1 MTDEVRGFPAF
12 PRMQRGA
19 RFARSW
25 WGNAWIKAMEDTS
38 LDQGRLSRGR
48 TYART
53 GHVDA
58 ITVSPGRLSALVHG
72 SDVEPYRTDVY
83 VERLTDAEW
92 DRFLDQVAARA
103 GHIAALL
110 DKDMPHDL
118 VEAAEDA
125 GVHLLP
131 SVGDLDP
138 ECTCLDWGH
147 PCKHAAAL
155 CYQTSWLL
163 DADPFVLLLLRG
175 RGERELLDE
184 LQRRNAALSAVP
196 GDAGPA
202 PAAGE
207 PAAQAFARE
216 PMPLPAPQPLPEV
229 AEIGALPVPDARDLG
244 VDAWGLSWL
253 VADAAARARG
263 VLAGRDESAGLDEA
277 RDAVRVAAAY
287 PDPRLRAR
295 LAAAV
300 GGEAELVR
308 SAQAWRYGGADGL
321 ATLQTP
327 WSPPTPEL
335 ARARTA
341 LAAAWEDDDLPPAR
355 AWRNRWTFAGRGVQ
369 LRYGRDGRWYPYRDE
384 SGAWWPSGPP
394 QHDPAAALA
403 DALGA

>member
-1 MTDEVRGFPAF
+1 
-12 PRMQRGA
+12 MQRGA

-38 LDQGRLSRGR
+38 LDSGRLSRGR

-58 ITVSPGRLSALVHG
+58 ITVSQGRLSALVHG
-72 SDVEPYRTDVY
+72 SSVEPYETNVL
-83 VERLTDAEW
+83 VTSLTDREW

-118 VEAAEDA
+118 VDAAADA

-138 ECTCLDWGH
+138 DCTCLDWGY

-155 CYQTSWLL
+155 CYQASWLL

-175 RGERELLDE
+175 RGEGELLGE
-184 LQRRNAALSAVP
+184 LQRRNAGLTRAAGDVSPVRPAGVPAAEAYAREPSPLPDPLPLPEVGEIGAVP
-196 GDAGPA
+196 VPDA
-202 PAAGE
+202 PAAG
-207 PAAQAFARE
+207 
-216 PMPLPAPQPLPEV
+216 
-229 AEIGALPVPDARDLG
+229 G
-244 VDAWGLSWL
+244 VDAWGLGWL
-253 VADAAARARG
+253 VADAAARARAA
-263 VLAGRDESAGLDEA
+263 LTGRDERAVLDE
-277 RDAVRVAAAY
+277 RQDAVRVAAAY
-287 PDPRLRAR
+287 PDPRLRSR
-295 LAAAV
+295 LARAV
-300 GGEAELVR
+300 GGDAELAR
-308 SAQAWRYGGADGL
+308 GAQAWRYGGAEGL
-321 ATLQTP
+321 ATLHTP
-327 WSPPTPEL
+327 WSPPAAEL

-341 LAAAWEDDDLPPAR
+341 LAAAWEDDDPPAVR
-355 AWRNRWTFAGRGVQ
+355 VWRNRWTVTGRDVQ
-369 LRYGRDGRWYPYRDE
+369 VRYGRDERWYPYRHDGGE
-384 SGAWWPSGPP
+384 WWPSGPP

>member
-1 MTDEVRGFPAF
+1 MIDEARTFPAF

-25 WGNAWIKAMEDTS
+25 WGNAWVKAMEDTS
-38 LDQGRLSRGR
+38 LDKGRLSRGR

-58 ITVSPGRLSALVHG
+58 ITVSPGLLTAFVHG
-72 SDVEPYRTDVY
+72 SEVEPYETRVS
-83 VERLTDAEW
+83 VERLTGAEW
-92 DRFLDQVAARA
+92 DRFLDRVAARA

-138 ECTCLDWGH
+138 ECSCLDWGY

-155 CYQTSWLL
+155 CYQASWLL

-184 LQRRNAALSAVP
+184 LQRRNA
-196 GDAGPA
+196 GRCDASGA
-202 PAAGE
+202 TEQAAAAGE
-207 PAAQAFARE
+207 PAAAAYARE
-216 PMPLPAPQPLPEV
+216 PAALPDPLPLPETGDV
-229 AEIGALPVPDARDLG
+229 ATVPVPDARAAG
-244 VDAWGLSWL
+244 VDAWGLGWL
-253 VADAAARARG
+253 VADAAARARA
-263 VLAGRDESAGLDEA
+263 VLTGRDEPGELDE
-277 RDAVRVAAAY
+277 RQDAVRVAAAY
-287 PDPRLRAR
+287 PDPRLRRR
-295 LAAAV
+295 LATAA
-300 GGEAELVR
+300 GGEAELAR
-308 SAQAWRYGGADGL
+308 AAQAWRYGGADGL
-321 ATLQTP
+321 ATLRTP
-327 WSPPTPEL
+327 WSPPQREL

-341 LAAAWEDDDLPPAR
+341 LEAAWEGDDPPEVR
-355 AWRNRWTFAGRGVQ
+355 VWRNRWTFTGRDVQ

-384 SGAWWPSGPP
+384 AGEWWPSGPP
-394 QHDPAAALA
+394 QADPAAALA
-403 DALGA
+403 DVLGA